1 MRDTSILNPAR
12 FVVIG
17 YLGLIAVGA
26 VFLLMPFASH
36 GVSLIDAFYTATSA
50 VCVTGLIVKDTARD
64 FTLYGKLIILCLI
77 QIGGIGYMTISTAFF
92 YFLSGKIS
100 LRDRLLFKESANLL
114 TYDNMGR
121 LAWRIFRITV
131 IAELVGA
138 ALLFVS
144 IVQKYPPFQA
154 AGHALFHSV
163 SAFCNAG
170 FSTFSN
176 NLVECSDIMAV
187 PVVIALLIVVG
198 GIGFIVISDLYLVL
212 ITKARRGLSLHTK
225 IVLRTTLMLIVAGTC
240 FILLYE
246 GPRSLSHY
254 TFLEKLIY
262 SFFHSVTPR
271 TAGFNTVSIGLF
283 SPVTLILL
291 VVFMYI
297 GASPGGTGGG
307 VKTSTFVLLLMWI
320 KGLFL
325 GRYDEDVVVMK
336 KRIPKEQAWRAVL
349 VIMSSVIFIFISFIV
364 ILLLEKSTLLGTIFE
379 IVSAFGT
386 VGLSMGSAVNPLLSL
401 SFDFTWISKSLI
413 IMIMLAGR
421 VGIITLSNAL
431 IKPRLLDFQ
440 YPKEPII
447 VG

>member
-1 MRDTSILNPAR
+1 MKDTSVLNPAR
-12 FVVIG
+12 FVVLG
-17 YLGLIAVGA
+17 YLGLITIGA
-26 VFLLMPFASH
+26 ILLLMPFASH
-36 GVSLIDAFYTATSA
+36 GLSVIDAFYTTTSA
-50 VCVTGLIVKDTARD
+50 VCVTGLIVKDTALD

-77 QIGGIGYMTISTAFF
+77 QIGGIGYMTLSTAFF

-144 IVQKYPPFQA
+144 FVQKFPPVQA
-154 AGHALFHSV
+154 AGHALFHSI

-176 NLVECSDIMAV
+176 NLIECSDILAA
-187 PVVIALLIVVG
+187 PIVIALLIIVG

-212 ITKARRGLSLHTK
+212 VKKARKGLSLHTR
-225 IVLRTTLMLIVAGTC
+225 IVVRTTFLLIVVGTL

-246 GPRSLSHY
+246 GSRSLSHY
-254 TFLEKLIY
+254 TFWERLVHA
-262 SFFHSVTPR
+262 FFQSVTPR
-271 TAGFNTVSIGLF
+271 TAGYNTVMIKLF
-283 SPVTLILL
+283 SPVTLVLL
-291 VVFMYI
+291 IVLMYI
-297 GASPGGTGGG
+297 GASPSGTGGG
-307 VKTSTFVLLLMWI
+307 IKTSTFVLLIMWV

-325 GRYDEDVVVMK
+325 GRYDDDVMIMK
-336 KRIPKEQAWRAVL
+336 KRIPKEQAWRAAL
-349 VIMSSVIFIFISFIV
+349 VAISSFILIFIAFAII
-364 ILLLEKSTLLGTIFE
+364 ILLEKSTLLGVVFE

-386 VGLSMGSAVNPLLSL
+386 VGLSVGSVVNPLCSL
-401 SFDFTWISKSLI
+401 SFDFTWISKLMI
-413 IMIMLAGR
+413 IMVMVAGK
-421 VGIITLSNAL
+421 VGLITLSNAL
-431 IKPRLLDFQ
+431 IKPRLMDFQ